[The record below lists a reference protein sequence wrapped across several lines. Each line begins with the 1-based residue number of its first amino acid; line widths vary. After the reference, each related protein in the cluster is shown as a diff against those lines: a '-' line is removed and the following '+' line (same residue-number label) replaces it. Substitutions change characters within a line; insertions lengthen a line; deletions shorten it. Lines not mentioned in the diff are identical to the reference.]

1 MLKRSFGMKKRAIL
15 VMGLALS
22 ITLIMVGRASFAQTQ
37 PAAAGQPSVQTQPVT
52 GPSAESISTT
62 YREPKKDPFMDEEKL
77 KKEKDKPTVDAIT
90 VVPWPSYEERA
101 LRWKEKRD
109 AVRSGRDNGPE
120 PAPSE
125 QYLIEEMEVMGIFK
139 KPEGQGIF
147 LKPKPSSTT
156 MIFATVGQ
164 KFFNGTISRIDG
176 TQIEL
181 EEISRLSNGKQR
193 SDKKVIRFT
202 RGK

>member
-1 MLKRSFGMKKRAIL
+1 MLKRDFGMKKRSIL
-15 VMGLALS
+15 VLGLALS
-22 ITLIMVGRASFAQTQ
+22 ITLIMVGRVSLAQTPQ
-37 PAAAGQPSVQTQPVT
+37 STPTGQPSAQPQAT

-62 YREPKKDPFMDEEKL
+62 YREPKKDPFLDEAKL
-77 KKEKDKPTVDAIT
+77 QQAKAKPTVDTIT

-164 KFFNGTISRIDG
+164 KFYNGTISRIDG

-181 EEISRLSNGKQR
+181 EEISRLSNGKQK

>member
-1 MLKRSFGMKKRAIL
+1 MLKRDFGVKKRAIL
-15 VMGLALS
+15 IMGLALS
-22 ITLIMVGRASFAQTQ
+22 ITLVMVGRASLAQT
-37 PAAAGQPSVQTQPVT
+37 PRTGQPSVQPIPAT

-62 YREPKKDPFMDEEKL
+62 YREPKKDPFLDEEKL
-77 KKEKDKPTVDAIT
+77 IQKKNQPTVDAIT